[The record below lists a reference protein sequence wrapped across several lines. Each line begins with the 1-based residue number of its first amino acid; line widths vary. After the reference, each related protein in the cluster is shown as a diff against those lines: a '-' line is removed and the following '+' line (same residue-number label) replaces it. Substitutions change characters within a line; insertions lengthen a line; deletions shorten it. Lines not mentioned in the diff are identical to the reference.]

1 MKNSLEE
8 DMEKYDSQTRKQR
21 RRQWGEGYDKFRSK
35 PGRSTAAS
43 EMLDRLNKFIDSRED
58 D

>member
-8 DMEKYDSQTRKQR
+8 DMEKYDSMTRKQR
-21 RRQWGEGYDKFRSK
+21 RRMWGEGYNTFKTK

-43 EMLDRLNKFIDSRED
+43 EMLERLDKFIDSREED
-58 D
+58 